1 MKCKVEG
8 AVRRTDAE
16 DFRCAINPMKIGEA
30 SGLSGFVLEM
40 FYPGEISVW
49 NL

>member
-8 AVRRTDAE
+8 AVRRTDVE
-16 DFRCAINPMKIGEA
+16 DLRCAINPMKTGEP
-30 SGLSGFVLEM
+30 SGPSVVALEM
-40 FYPGEISVW
+40 FYPGGISVW

>member
-1 MKCKVEG
+1 MKCKVDG

-16 DFRCAINPMKIGEA
+16 DLRCAINPMKIGEA
-30 SGLSGFVLEM
+30 SGPSGVALEI